1 MADEIKQENQEGENN
16 GQESGN
22 NEKLF
27 KQADVDRILQERLN
41 REKQTHKTDKD
52 SWESEKT
59 TYKTSLEKYEEKLK
73 ALIAPTIL
81 NDVPEEFRELIEKL
95 PLLEQVEWISKHAS
109 GDGKQ
114 SNKKFIPRTNG
125 ENKDEDFKNNT
136 QPKID
141 FVV

>member
-1 MADEIKQENQEGENN
+1 MAEEIKQGNQDASGN
-16 GQESGN
+16 GDESGEVI
-22 NEKLF
+22 EKLF

-41 REKQTHKTDKD
+41 REKQTHKTEKD

-95 PLLEQVEWISKHAS
+95 PLLEQVEWISKHA
-109 GDGKQ
+109 GNDKQ